1 MAEEGEVH
9 EPSDFE
15 LKVEKIK
22 PARFIAKKAQPC
34 GLYISADVSVL
45 RFFQPLLIV
54 KQSAS
59 FVKAIS
65 LNDF

>member
-1 MAEEGEVH
+1 MADEGEVR

-34 GLYISADVSVL
+34 GLYMSADVSVL
-45 RFFQPLLIV
+45 RFSQPLLIV

-59 FVKAIS
+59 FVEAIS